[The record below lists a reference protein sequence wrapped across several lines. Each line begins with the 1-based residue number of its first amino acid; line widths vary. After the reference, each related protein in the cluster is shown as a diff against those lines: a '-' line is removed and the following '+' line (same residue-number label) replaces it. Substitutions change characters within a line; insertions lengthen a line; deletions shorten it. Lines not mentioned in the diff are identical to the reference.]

1 MVLAARYRLAQF
13 TRAFRAEPSAEDLN
27 LVRSYLTEP
36 QQGLFLRTSPALQ
49 KHQVQVCRVLLK
61 QGETDPDLLLAALL
75 HDVGKAEIALL
86 ERGLLVLGAALRP
99 GLLERL
105 MRPGRWGWQR
115 RISGFMDHGAVGAR
129 MALAAGVT
137 PRAADL
143 IARHHD
149 APGSDR
155 LQACLRA
162 ADDAD

>member
-13 TRAFRAEPSAEDLN
+13 TRALRAALSADDLD
-27 LVRSYLTEP
+27 LVRTYLTEP
-36 QQGLFLRTSPALQ
+36 QQRLFWQASPALQ
-49 KHQVQVCRVLLK
+49 KHQVQVCRVLLERR
-61 QGETDPDLLLAALL
+61 ETDSDLLLAALL
-75 HDVGKAEIALL
+75 HDVGKGEIALV

-105 MRPGRWGWQR
+105 VRPGRWGWQR
-115 RISGFMDHGAVGAR
+115 RLSGFIDHGAVGAR
-129 MALAAGVT
+129 LALAAGAT